1 MYQSKVLVVLDM
13 HLICTTFL
21 NVEFGAENQIRIK
34 NALEHLTCH
43 FLTKVWFKL
52 FLFLQK

>member
-13 HLICTTFL
+13 HLICATFL

-34 NALEHLTCH
+34 NALEHLTCN